1 MRVLM
6 ITTDHLM
13 IDRRIL
19 QEAQTLRGA
28 GYGVEIFAGFECSEP
43 TTYDL
48 DGIGISR
55 FRFDWT
61 DARLDRIFGFLG
73 LRPGRLRTALWAVAR
88 RAVAAFTGFSSFEHF
103 VLRQVM
109 ECDYDILHCH
119 DFPLLAV
126 AVEAK
131 RRRGKP
137 LVYDAH
143 ELYHAQVQL
152 AAGTRRRYK
161 SREARLIR
169 HADLAITVNPFLAR
183 IMAEDYGC
191 RLPSVILNAA
201 PLRREQK
208 PRLDLRRKLGFR
220 DQDRIVLYQGWMSP
234 ERGLD
239 RLVGTACYFPANV
252 HLLMIGYGLN
262 ESELRAL
269 STEQGTDDGRVV
281 FLGRV
286 EADDLACLTSAADLG
301 VIPYHAI
308 DLNNRY
314 CSPNKLFEFL
324 AAGVP
329 FVCNELPFLRAIIDT
344 YRCGMV
350 TDLSKP
356 EAAAAA
362 ILSILERPIGL
373 QALKGAAE
381 SAGRELSWEKEGAKL
396 VALYELEVVARVA
409 RAATGGTADNAS
421 DSTPAP

>member
-19 QEAQTLRGA
+19 QEAQTLRRA

-43 TTYDL
+43 ATYDL

-61 DARLDRIFGFLG
+61 DARLDRIFTFLG
-73 LRPGRLRTALWAVAR
+73 LRPGRLRSALWAVAR
-88 RAVAAFTGFSSFEHF
+88 RTVAAFTGLSSFEHF
-103 VLRQVM
+103 VLRHVM
-109 ECDYDILHCH
+109 ERDHDILHCH

-152 AAGTRRRYK
+152 PGRTRRRYK

-191 RLPSVILNAA
+191 KLPSVILNAA
-201 PLRREQK
+201 PLRREHK
-208 PRLDLRRKLGFR
+208 PRLDLRQKLGFT

-239 RLVGTACYFPANV
+239 RLVRTACYFPANV
-252 HLLMIGYGLN
+252 HLVMIGYGLN

-269 STEQGTDDGRVV
+269 STAQGTDDGRVV

-286 EADDLACLTSAADLG
+286 EADDLACLTPAADLG

-329 FVCNELPFLRAIIDT
+329 FVCNELPFLRAIIDAHG
-344 YRCGMV
+344 CGMV

-362 ILSILERPIGL
+362 ILSIVEHPVGL
-373 QALKGAAE
+373 KALKDAAE
-381 SAGRELSWEKEGAKL
+381 NAGRELCWEKEGEKL
-396 VALYELEVVARVA
+396 VALYELQVVPKVA
-409 RAATGGTADNAS
+409 QAAPGAPAGDAP
-421 DSTPAP
+421 DSAPTP

>member
-19 QEAQTLRGA
+19 QEAQTLRRA

-48 DGIGISR
+48 DGIRISR
-55 FRFDWT
+55 FKFDWT
-61 DARLDRIFGFLG
+61 DARLDRIFRFLG
-73 LRPGRLRTALWAVAR
+73 LRPGRLRSALWVVAR
-88 RAVAAFTGFSSFEHF
+88 RAVAAITGLSSFEHF
-103 VLRQVM
+103 VLRHVM
-109 ECDYDILHCH
+109 ERDHDILHCH

-126 AVEAK
+126 AVAAK
-131 RRRGKP
+131 RRGGKP

-152 AAGTRRRYK
+152 PAATRRRYK

-169 HADLAITVNPFLAR
+169 HADLAITVNPLLAR
-183 IMAEDYGC
+183 IMADDYGC
-191 RLPSVILNAA
+191 KLPAVILNAA
-201 PLRREQK
+201 PLRRETK
-208 PRLDLRRKLGFR
+208 PRADLRKKLGFG

-239 RLVGTACYFPANV
+239 RLVRAAAYFPAHV
-252 HLLMIGYGLN
+252 HLVMIGYGLN

-286 EADDLACLTSAADLG
+286 EADELAGLTPAADLG

-329 FVCNELPFLRAIIDT
+329 FVSNELPFLRAIIDAH
-344 YRCGMV
+344 RCGMV
-350 TDLSKP
+350 IDLSEP

-362 ILSILERPIGL
+362 ILSVLEHPIR
-373 QALKGAAE
+373 LKTLKDAAE
-381 SAGRELSWEKEGAKL
+381 SAGRELSWEKEGEKL
-396 VALYELEVVARVA
+396 VALYALQVVPNVA
-409 RAATGGTADNAS
+409 QTAPAAAAGYAP
-421 DSTPAP
+421 DSAPAP

>member
-19 QEAQTLRGA
+19 QEAQTLARA
-28 GYGVEIFAGFECSEP
+28 GYGVEIFAGFECNEAA
-43 TTYDL
+43 TYDL
-48 DGIGISR
+48 GGIGISR

-61 DARLDRIFGFLG
+61 DARLDRFFAFLG

-103 VLRQVM
+103 VLRHVM

-152 AAGTRRRYK
+152 PAATRRRYK

-183 IMAEDYGC
+183 IMADDYGC

-201 PLRREQK
+201 PLRREND
-208 PRLDLRRKLGFR
+208 PRSDLRGKLGFG

-239 RLVGTACYFPANV
+239 CLIRTARYFPANV
-252 HLLMIGYGLN
+252 HLVMIGYGLN
-262 ESELRAL
+262 ETELRAL

-286 EADDLACLTSAADLG
+286 EADELACLTAVADLG

-329 FVCNELPFLRAIIDT
+329 FVCNELPFLRTIIDA
-344 YRCGMV
+344 YGCGMV

-362 ILSILERPIGL
+362 ILSIMGHPIGL
-373 QALKGAAE
+373 KALKDAAE
-381 SAGRELSWEKEGAKL
+381 SAGRELSWEKEGEKL
-396 VALYELEVVARVA
+396 VALYELKVVARLV
-409 RAATGGTADNAS
+409 RAAPGATAGDAA
-421 DSTPAP
+421 DSAPAP